1 LPEEGSAGS
10 DVEPYKRIQDLVKER
25 SCSMA
30 AVTRSRNLRILAVA
44 LAGLLIPLAAQ
55 PGQFATAT
63 PPDVVADNPVEYAL
77 CGRVFPDPMA
87 FAPSPAP
94 APFESP
100 YAKGNAVCRATDFL
114 SHDAALRGLH
124 FLEELYPRFVEVI
137 DLMDP
142 KFDSVLDRELGDG
155 QSAGLPT
162 ETLERNKANLTM
174 VKVTDADSPIPEEQR
189 EHFVFPLSIHGIER
203 AGIEGGLR
211 AIEDLATWGTLQ
223 PNRPIMET
231 ITSPDQLPEGTRNL
245 SVGEVLQRTSSYFV
259 LANPD
264 GWRRGDTDAAGIGFS
279 RHNGNAM
286 DLNREWPTVGYT
298 DLGYTPWSEPE
309 TRSFGRVL
317 QSIKSKWA
325 GGIDLHGQII
335 DRAFSFTLIGGGQR
349 PYDKNERVMQFVEQA
364 YADASARLSWS
375 KLIKPNDALPG
386 CVESNNLN
394 PEVNPPPC
402 DPRVYG
408 VQYGTIWDSISYTVT
423 GDFGSWID
431 SPLGLNGDGID
442 NEMSLSHLANCGTG
456 KCYLPDAEQ
465 LHVDGN
471 KSLIFSMLNFQ
482 MQQPESDFE
491 FTGDAAYL
499 YNPRRLASEGTA
511 APAAPEGTRPQS
523 SITRIIDHRGGTST
537 YEFDVKG
544 PAEGFYNGGIS
555 AQVVYTNVRGYSDV
569 QHAAFID
576 RRTEEGA
583 WQSVGRGAGLGAPY
597 EDAGQK
603 VDANYP
609 EPGRYRFR
617 VSGATPATVH
627 AIIDFTSAPAWPDPV
642 QLPFDV
648 SNMDFFRD
656 LEPFAGEGQL
666 TRLSVDDV
674 LSGAVDVGQFDTII
688 AADDAF
694 LPGYAPTTPTKQSL
708 PATSYTDADRDAMAA
723 KMRAF
728 AESGGNLVLTD
739 DSLRALGWMG
749 VLPASA
755 VKTKGVYAGNVSFT
769 TNGTGT
775 TYTDPLAANMNP
787 PGSSEGPGKRKQVN
801 EPVPLGYALNSS
813 VPEWYVDRGPFEAA
827 GGRTVGTEAPC
838 SAPCAQATNPT
849 RVVLGEL
856 PLGAGRIRILGSFLP
871 WPTAEFPH
879 NFGLFSYSV
888 TFNGYELAKNLFS
901 WQRPV

>member
-1 LPEEGSAGS
+1 MR
-10 DVEPYKRIQDLVKER
+10 VLVVVLA
-25 SCSMA
+25 SLLMP
-30 AVTRSRNLRILAVA
+30 LAV
-44 LAGLLIPLAAQ
+44 Q
-55 PGQFATAT
+55 SGQIASAV

-87 FAPSPAP
+87 FAPSPTA

-114 SHDAALRGLH
+114 SHDASLRGLH
-124 FLEELYPRFVEVI
+124 FLEELFPRFVEVI
-137 DLMDP
+137 DLTDP

-155 QSAGLPT
+155 LSAGVQT
-162 ETLERNKANLTM
+162 ETLERNKSNLTM
-174 VKVTDADSPIPEEQR
+174 VKVTDKESPIPEGDR

-211 AIEDLATWGTLQ
+211 AVEDLATWGTLQ
-223 PNRPIMET
+223 PDRPIMET
-231 ITSPDQLPEGTRNL
+231 ITSPEQLPEGTRNL

-259 LANPD
+259 LSNPD
-264 GWRRGDTDAAGIGFS
+264 GWVRGDSDAAGAGFM
-279 RHNGNAM
+279 RFNGNGM

-317 QSIKSKWA
+317 QSIKPQWA

-335 DRAFSFTLIGGGQR
+335 DRAFSFTLIGGAER
-349 PYDKNERVMQFVEQA
+349 PYDKNQRVMQFVEQA

-375 KLIKPNDALPG
+375 KIIKPNDGLPG

-423 GDFGSWID
+423 GAFGDWID

-442 NEMSLSHLANCGTG
+442 NEMSMSHLGNCGNG

-471 KSLIFSMLNFQ
+471 KSLIYSMLNFQ
-482 MQQPESDFE
+482 MQDPSSEFE

-499 YNPRRLASEGTA
+499 YNPRRLVSDGRP
-511 APAAPEGTRPQS
+511 APVAPEGTRPQE
-523 SITRIIDHRGGTST
+523 SITRVLDHRGSPTT
-537 YEFDVKG
+537 FEFDVKG
-544 PAEGFYNGGIS
+544 PDQGFYNGGIS
-555 AQVVYTNVRGYSDV
+555 AQVDFTNVRAYSDAL
-569 QHAAFID
+569 HAAFID
-576 RRTEEGA
+576 RKTDEGT
-583 WQSVGRGAGLGAPY
+583 WETLGTGAGLAAGYNA
-597 EDAGQK
+597 AGQK
-603 VDANYP
+603 VDVNYA
-609 EPGRYRFR
+609 EPGRFRFR
-617 VSGATPATVH
+617 VTGTTPATVR
-627 AIIDFTSAPAWPDPV
+627 AVVDFTTAPAWPDPV

-656 LEPFAGEGQL
+656 LEPFADEGQL
-666 TRLSVDDV
+666 TALSVDDV
-674 LSGAVDVGQFDTII
+674 LSGTADLSGYDTII

-694 LPGYAPTTPTKQSL
+694 LPGFEATTATKRLLEPT
-708 PATSYTDADRDAMAA
+708 AYTGEDRDAMAA

-728 AESGGNLVLTD
+728 AEGGGNLVLTD
-739 DSLRALGWMG
+739 DSLRALSWMG
-749 VLPASA
+749 VLPGTA
-755 VKTKGVYAGNVSFT
+755 VKSKGVYAGNVSFT

-787 PGSSEGPGKRKQVN
+787 PGSSEGPGKRKQIN
-801 EPVPLGYALNSS
+801 EPVPLGYALNNS
-813 VPEWYVDRGPFEAA
+813 VPEWYVERAPFETA
-827 GGRTVGTEAPC
+827 GGRTIGTEAPC

-849 RVVLGEL
+849 RVVLGEM
-856 PLGAGRIRILGSFLP
+856 PLGAGRVRILGSFVP
-871 WPTAEFPH
+871 WPTVEFPH
-879 NFGLFSYSV
+879 NYGLNSYGV
-888 TFNGYELAKNLFS
+888 TFNGYELLKNLLS
-901 WQRPV
+901 WERPA